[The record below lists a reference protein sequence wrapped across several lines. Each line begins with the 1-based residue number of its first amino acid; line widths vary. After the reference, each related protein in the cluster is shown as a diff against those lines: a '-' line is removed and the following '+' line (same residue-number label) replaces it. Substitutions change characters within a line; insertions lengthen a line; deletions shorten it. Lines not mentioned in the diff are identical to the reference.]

1 MLLLAYKPITLQEN
15 ILYINMHFICFIRCK
30 LFNDTKLITRSALS
44 IMNILC
50 VSLSSFQRELRV
62 DKLVK
67 CDNVMPSCCNVV
79 PLLER
84 AEDSHSVF
92 GN

>member
-1 MLLLAYKPITLQEN
+1 MHVIVLKQTYYSSAKQFSTYQRERLLLLAYKPITLQEN
-15 ILYINMHFICFIRCK
+15 ILYINMHFIRFK

-67 CDNVMPSCCNVV
+67 CDT
-79 PLLER
+79 
-84 AEDSHSVF
+84 
-92 GN
+92 